1 MVVAMSREICA
12 RLYAAI
18 VKLRPDWHNDDPAQ
32 GAIKVVMTGSAA
44 DTALLQPH
52 LYNSTAKKLLE
63 RRFKDAA
70 DPLKLVIVRDMWLTG
85 FDVPCLH
92 TMYID
97 KPMRDH
103 NLMQAIARVNR
114 VFRDK
119 EGGLVVDYI
128 GIAAELRTA
137 LRTYTESKGKGQPTL
152 DAAGVARILGT
163 SKGAVAVALSSLTS
177 KGEIVGRG
185 YLLRNEPGAVV
196 IGGAVWDVKA
206 RSNDAMR
213 LYTSNPSTIART
225 PGGVGR
231 NIAENLARLGSP
243 VSLIAAVGLDQ
254 PGRDLIAYTGE
265 AGVDMS
271 RMIFSA
277 HDTGSYLAALDVS
290 GELIVGQSD
299 MMATDQLD
307 VNSIARNQ
315 DVIERASVVVVDG
328 NLPTAVIDWALA
340 VAAAAEVT
348 TVVEPVSV
356 AKAIRLLPALSPA
369 HPVFAIKPNVDE
381 LAALTGVEVKDE
393 THSIIAGA
401 RRLQER
407 GVTYVWV
414 SRGANGSLLVGPET
428 VVEAVWPAA
437 EVIDV
442 TGAGD
447 AMTAGFVHGL
457 IAGAEPAQAA
467 RQGQLAAALTVA
479 SPQTVRA
486 DLGVAFAQALYESPG
501 VTR

>member
-1 MVVAMSREICA
+1 MKLSPREREI
-12 RLYAAI
+12 L
-18 VKLRPDWHNDDPAQ
+18 
-32 GAIKVVMTGSAA
+32 
-44 DTALLQPH
+44 ALLR
-52 LYNSTAKKLLE
+52 S
-63 RRFKDAA
+63 
-70 DPLKLVIVRDMWLTG
+70 
-85 FDVPCLH
+85 
-92 TMYID
+92 
-97 KPMRDH
+97 
-103 NLMQAIARVNR
+103 
-114 VFRDK
+114 
-119 EGGLVVDYI
+119 
-128 GIAAELRTA
+128 
-137 LRTYTESKGKGQPTL
+137 QPTL

-163 SKGAVAVALSSLTS
+163 TKGAVAVALSSLTA

-206 RSNDAMR
+206 RSNEAMR

-254 PGRDLIAYTGE
+254 PGRELVAHTAE

-271 RMIFSA
+271 RIIFSA
-277 HDTGSYLAALDVS
+277 HDTGSYMAALDAS

-299 MMATDQLD
+299 MLATDRLD
-307 VNSIARNQ
+307 VMAVARNQ

-328 NLPTAVIDWALA
+328 NLPPAVIDWALA
-340 VAAAAEVT
+340 VAGAAEVT
-348 TVVEPVSV
+348 VVIEPVSV
-356 AKAIRLLPALSPA
+356 AKASRLAPVLSPTR
-369 HPVFAIKPNVDE
+369 PVFAIKPNVDE
-381 LAALTGVEVKDE
+381 LAALTGMEVGDDVR
-393 THSIIAGA
+393 SIIAAA
-401 RRLQER
+401 RKLQAR

-414 SRGANGSLLVGPET
+414 SRGANGSLLVGPENA
-428 VVEAVWPAA
+428 VEAVWPAE
-437 EVIDV
+437 EVVDV

-457 IAGAEPAQAA
+457 IAGAEPEQAA

-486 DLGVAFAQALYESPG
+486 DLGVAFAQALHDSPG
-501 VTR
+501 ATR